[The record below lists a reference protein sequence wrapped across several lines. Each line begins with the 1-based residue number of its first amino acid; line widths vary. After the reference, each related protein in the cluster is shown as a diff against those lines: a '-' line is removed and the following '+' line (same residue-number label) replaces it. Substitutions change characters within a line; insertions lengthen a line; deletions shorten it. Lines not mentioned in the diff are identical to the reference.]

1 MSLRRRSWRAQ
12 SRRVVHIF
20 LHQWGK
26 RKHQN
31 RYYYY
36 ITYFYYTVYI
46 YYAYY
51 NDYINDLVGLCQS
64 RNRQSRLAGAQP
76 LQQVLMD

>member
-1 MSLRRRSWRAQ
+1 
-12 SRRVVHIF
+12 

-36 ITYFYYTVYI
+36 ISYIYYTVYI

-51 NDYINDLVGLCQS
+51 NDYINDL
-64 RNRQSRLAGAQP
+64 AG
-76 LQQVLMD
+76 